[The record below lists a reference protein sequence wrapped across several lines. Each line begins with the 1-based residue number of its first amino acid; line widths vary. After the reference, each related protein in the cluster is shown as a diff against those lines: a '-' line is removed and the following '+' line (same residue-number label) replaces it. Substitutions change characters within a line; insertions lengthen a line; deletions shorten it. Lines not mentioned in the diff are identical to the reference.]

1 LKELGVAASYGDDDD
16 DDDDVVVIT
25 KQCSKL
31 DIMLVKKSIFFNNT
45 NFAL

>member
-1 LKELGVAASYGDDDD
+1 MAASYG

-31 DIMLVKKSIFFNNT
+31 DIMLVKKSTFFNNT
-45 NFAL
+45 SFALGSTIA